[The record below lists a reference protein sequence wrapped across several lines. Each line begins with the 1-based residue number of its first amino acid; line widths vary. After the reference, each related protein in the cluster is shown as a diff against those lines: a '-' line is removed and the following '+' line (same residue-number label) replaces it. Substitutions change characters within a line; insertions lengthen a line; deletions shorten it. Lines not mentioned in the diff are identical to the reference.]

1 MALSNALQT
10 FWKKQV
16 DNKNV
21 KAIPFSGSCML
32 CANELTKKDED
43 HSVCNECWK
52 QFKEAI

>member
-1 MALSNALQT
+1 MVLSNALQT

-21 KAIPFSGSCML
+21 KAIPFSGNCML
-32 CANELTKKDED
+32 CVNELTKKDED

-52 QFKEAI
+52 QFKEVI